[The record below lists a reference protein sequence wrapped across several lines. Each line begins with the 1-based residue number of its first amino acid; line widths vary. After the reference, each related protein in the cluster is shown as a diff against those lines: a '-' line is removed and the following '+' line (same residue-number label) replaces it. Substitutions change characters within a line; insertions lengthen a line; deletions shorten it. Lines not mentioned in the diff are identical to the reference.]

1 MDSGL
6 ESRVV
11 ALLSDGT
18 RVKGF
23 SRVFNPLEAS
33 FHLKLA
39 SADGET
45 GERREIAFADTY
57 AAFFVRD
64 FAFGRT
70 RRYEPE
76 DDLTPMSRP
85 PSVGG
90 RVLRV
95 ETMWGET
102 LVGLTYD
109 YREDQPGFFI
119 FPTDPLSRT
128 LNLERAYLL
137 NQAVARVEFA
147 EPRG

>member
-11 ALLSDGT
+11 ALLADGT
-18 RVKGF
+18 RIKGF
-23 SRVFNPLEAS
+23 SRVFNPLEPT

-39 SADGET
+39 SPDGET
-45 GERREIAFADTY
+45 GERMEIAFADTL

-64 FAFGRT
+64 FAFDRT

-76 DDLTPMSRP
+76 DDLTPMARP

-90 RVLRV
+90 RALKV
-95 ETMWGET
+95 ETTWGET
-102 LVGLTYD
+102 LLGLTYD
-109 YREDQPGFFI
+109 YRKDQPGFFL
-119 FPTDPLSRT
+119 FPTDPLSRA

-137 NQAVARVEFA
+137 NRAVVQVEFTD
-147 EPRG
+147 PGN